1 MKHVRLTGAVAIVL
15 MLAVTLG
22 LTAWGNWRKDQA
34 SVHSY
39 EIPLTAAPNEENP
52 TAGIEE
58 DFTINEN
65 FSSHLPLIILDMG
78 GQEPPITTTI
88 APEGERYVEIEG
100 IDPYVWGSLSIID
113 SEDGQNC
120 VTDEP
125 AVQTPMRIKRRGNS
139 SMHYEKAQYAI
150 KLLTESGQDND
161 IDLLGMGAEHDWV
174 LNGSS
179 ADKSML
185 RNYLA
190 YRLSSQILPYTP
202 DSRYCEVLFK
212 TDDGYTYQGVYL
224 LTESIKQ
231 GENRVDVEDFSSS
244 EPFNSFLVRRDRYDE
259 SDDRILDVN
268 VPEGSVTEHSSYFY
282 SLYPGRT
289 SMTEQQKCYIE
300 DRLTEVE
307 KVLYSED
314 EKVFETYPD
323 YLDVD
328 SFVDYFVINEYFG
341 SYDAG
346 QYSTYL
352 YQDIGGKIAI
362 GPVWDFDGAIDNAS
376 SAVLDTEVTAMQTK
390 PWFEQLCKDKTF
402 LEKVERRY
410 IELRNGMLSDNNVD
424 TLIEQIQAY
433 LGGAI
438 EREWMRWDSLYTQ
451 QHRFSLHNTEDDDGT
466 VLIRETTRYD
476 QEITRI
482 RTTLRKHGDALPTR
496 LGVLMKSVEYETGM
510 AEYQGI
516 LLLLAALLF
525 LIPAYYISY
534 RK

>member
-1 MKHVRLTGAVAIVL
+1 MKHVRLTGAVTIVL
-15 MLAVTLG
+15 MLIVTLG
-22 LTAWGNWRKDQA
+22 LTIWENWKKDKDFDQ
-34 SVHSY
+34 SY
-39 EIPLTAAPNEENP
+39 ECPLTVAPNEENP
-52 TAGIEE
+52 TVGIDE

-88 APEGERYVEIEG
+88 APEGNQYAEIEG
-100 IDPYVWGSLSIID
+100 IDPYVWGKLTVID
-113 SEDGQNC
+113 GQDGQNR
-120 VTDEP
+120 VTDTP
-125 AVQTPMRIKRRGNS
+125 TVQTPMRVKRRGNS

-150 KLLTESGQDND
+150 RLLTESGQDND
-161 IDLLGMGAEHDWV
+161 VNLLGMGAEHDWV

-202 DSRYCEVLFK
+202 DSRYCEVIIK
-212 TDDGYTYQGVYL
+212 TDSGYTYQGVYL
-224 LTESIKQ
+224 LIESIKQ
-231 GENRVDVEDFSSS
+231 GENRVDIQEFSSS

-259 SDDRILDVN
+259 TDDRILNVN
-268 VPEGSVTEHSSYFY
+268 ISEGSVTAHSSYFY
-282 SLYPGRT
+282 ALYPGRT
-289 SMTEQQKCYIE
+289 SMTKQQKYYIE
-300 DRLTEVE
+300 DRLTEIE

-328 SFVDYFVINEYFG
+328 SFVNYFVINEYFG

-352 YQDIGGKIAI
+352 YQDVGGKIAI
-362 GPVWDFDGAIDNAS
+362 GPVWDFDGAIDNARS
-376 SAVLDTEVTAMQTK
+376 DVLEPEVTAMQTK

-402 LEKVERRY
+402 LKKVERRY
-410 IELRNGMLSDNNVD
+410 MELINGLLSENNVN
-424 TLIEQIQAY
+424 TLIEEIQMH

-438 EREWMRWDSLYTQ
+438 EREWFRWDSLYTQ
-451 QHRFSLHNTEDDDGT
+451 RHQFSLHDTIDEDGT
-466 VLIRETTRYD
+466 MLIRETTRYD

-482 RTTLRKHGDALPTR
+482 RTVLRNHSDAIPAR
-496 LGVLMKSVEYETGM
+496 LNVLMKSVEYETGI

-516 LLLLAALLF
+516 LLLVAALLF
-525 LIPAYYISY
+525 LIPAFYISY